1 MSWSDAAVRVAV
13 GLLPRRLRETYR
25 EQWGA
30 DLRDADEV
38 GIPRADIARGA
49 LAFAVSVD
57 RPVLEGLRS
66 PGEEGVRR
74 RSRLAVALVLSTAL
88 LAVTDYANRIVSFG
102 SVTNAVQLDFVMF
115 LFGFLNVAF
124 VTLAPLLALAIVSV
138 TRATP
143 SRVRA
148 GVWLLALASTA
159 PLVQQRIDQ
168 YSLAIDNIFLS
179 LGSIAY
185 PVAAVLIL
193 VGVATLWRA
202 VAPAPRGM
210 TTTPFARRFATAAI
224 GALVVWGLSA
234 VGLNAAIQHW
244 AAREP
249 MVFGM
254 DITPMSQALYDE
266 WLMLNTSFEQLVNGV
281 FLWGGIGGAALGV
294 VIIVVGLR
302 SRSSTGTVIAMTI
315 AAVCVL
321 LIALAALYSFL
332 TLGTS
337 SFLSPARPDILA
349 LVGRIGL
356 AGVVLVAVAEL
367 RLVAGTRPPRY
378 LRAASS

>member
-13 GLLPRRLRETYR
+13 ALLPRRLRETYR
-25 EQWGA
+25 EQWSA

-38 GIPRADIARGA
+38 GIRRADIARGA

-115 LFGFLNVAF
+115 LLGFLNSAF
-124 VTLAPLLALAIVSV
+124 VVLAPLAALAIVSV
-138 TRATP
+138 TRDTP
-143 SRVRA
+143 GRVRL
-148 GVWLLALASTA
+148 GVWILALASTA

-185 PVAAVLIL
+185 PVAAALIV

-202 VAPAPRGM
+202 VAPASHTG
-210 TTTPFARRFATAAI
+210 TTPRVRRLATAAA
-224 GALVVWGLSA
+224 GALVVWGLVA
-234 VGLNAAIQHW
+234 AGLGAAIQRW

-249 MVFGM
+249 LVFGM
-254 DITPMSQALYDE
+254 DITPETQAMYDE
-266 WLMLNTSFEQLVNGV
+266 WLMLKVSFEQLVDGV
-281 FLWGGIGGAALGV
+281 FLGVGIGGAALGV
-294 VIIVVGLR
+294 VVIVVGLR
-302 SRSSTGTVIAMTI
+302 SRSSRRAVISTAI
-315 AAVCVL
+315 AAVCVV

-332 TLGTS
+332 TLGTA
-337 SFLSPARPDILA
+337 SFVPPARPDILA
-349 LVGRIGL
+349 AIGRIGL
-356 AGVVLVAVAEL
+356 ASVVLVTVGEV
-367 RLVAGTRPPRY
+367 RLANGPRAPRYARVAGP
-378 LRAASS
+378 

>member
-13 GLLPRRLRETYR
+13 ALLPRRLRETYR
-25 EQWGA
+25 EQWAA

-38 GIPRADIARGA
+38 GIRRADIARGA

-115 LFGFLNVAF
+115 LLGFLNVAF
-124 VTLAPLLALAIVSV
+124 VVIAPLAALAIVSV
-138 TRATP
+138 TRDTRA
-143 SRVRA
+143 RVRA
-148 GVWLLALASTA
+148 GVWILALASTA

-202 VAPAPRGM
+202 VAPAPHT
-210 TTTPFARRFATAAI
+210 TTTPRFRRLATAAI

-266 WLMLNTSFEQLVNGV
+266 WLMLTVSFEQLVDGV
-281 FLWGGIGGAALGV
+281 FLGVGIGGAALGV
-294 VIIVVGLR
+294 VIVVVGLR

-315 AAVCVL
+315 AAVCVV

-337 SFLSPARPDILA
+337 SFLSPARPDVLA